1 MGLVP
6 ELYAPG
12 ELSGELIDG
21 WRELAE
27 EDPGASWFATP
38 DWVLA
43 WWETLGRRGP
53 AEIAVWRAADGTV
66 EAVAPLHRTSL
77 RLHPRLPAA
86 VRCLTPLGSGP
97 GAADHGAFAC
107 RPGRRA
113 ELRAWLGGL
122 ARRET
127 LWLPDLDPGA
137 ADLLPGGARR
147 VAGQSCPR
155 VGLADG
161 FEVLGS
167 KQFRSD
173 LRRYG
178 RKLAAAGVTFRWVAP
193 GEADAGLLPAIVRLH
208 RLRRDALGK
217 GTTFDEDRLPLHRLL
232 VSRARPGAGPA
243 FLVAEHEGTVI
254 GGLYGFLWRDTFAYY
269 QIGWDPSWAPLR
281 LGTAIIAEAV
291 RACADQKLAVF
302 DFLRG
307 TEPYKYRF
315 DATDREDTTWLA
327 PHGPTGALLTLKH
340 RLKG

>member
-1 MGLVP
+1 MP

-12 ELSGELIDG
+12 ELTDELIAG
-21 WRELAE
+21 WRELVAD
-27 EDPGASWFATP
+27 DPGASWFATP

-53 AEIAVWRAADGTV
+53 AEIAFWRAADGTV
-66 EAVAPLHRTSL
+66 EAVAPLHRTRL
-77 RLHPRLPAA
+77 RLHPRAPLT

-97 GAADHGAFAC
+97 GAADHGTFAC

-113 ELRAWLGGL
+113 ELRAWLAARGG
-122 ARRET
+122 RET

-137 ADLLPGGARR
+137 ADLLPAGARQ
-147 VAGQSCPR
+147 VAAQSCPR

-161 FEVLGS
+161 FDALGS

-193 GEADAGLLPAIVRLH
+193 GTAPADLLPAIVRLH

-217 GTTFDEDRLPLHRLL
+217 STTFDEDRLPLHQLL
-232 VSRARPGAGPA
+232 VSRSGTDAGPA
-243 FLVAEHEGTVI
+243 FLIAEQDGTVI
-254 GGLYGFLWRDTFAYY
+254 GGLYGFQWGDAFAYY
-269 QIGWDPSWAPLR
+269 QIGWDPEWAPLR

-291 RACADQKLAVF
+291 RAAAERKLATF

-315 DATDREDTTWLA
+315 DATDRDDTTWLV
-327 PHGPTGALLTLKH
+327 PRGAAGSLLTLKH